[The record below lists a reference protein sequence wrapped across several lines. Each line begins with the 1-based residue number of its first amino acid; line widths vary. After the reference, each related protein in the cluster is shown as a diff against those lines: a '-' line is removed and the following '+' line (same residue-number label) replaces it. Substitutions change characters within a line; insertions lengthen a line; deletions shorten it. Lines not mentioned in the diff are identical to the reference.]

1 MMRRNHMPSV
11 LLFFA
16 LTVVACAQVT
26 GPIMGY
32 LPDGGT
38 LRTMSGIPPAG
49 SVGTAITPRGAFSRI
64 EVSPDQTQALGIA
77 ADTGALMLYTIG
89 SGASVAVQGVASA
102 PDRIVFSP
110 SGTAAGLWNSSTR
123 HFQLLNSVSATPAIH
138 DIDFS
143 FTLSDPTSVA
153 VSDDG
158 QWMAAAWPFSLYAVG
173 PSGYVILLP
182 VSGAA
187 EAVCFFHGR
196 NDVAAITANQV
207 ILVTD
212 IAGAVAPNV
221 IWSKPDDPPPADPAT
236 TPPVQVAVGL
246 ATSFD
251 NRYLSVAG
259 NLGALSTFDLAAG
272 TSVGLNCVCSPASL
286 YGMGGSLFRLTR
298 LVDGVVKVFDAST
311 NENWFVPLAA
321 LDPTASPMAAGPEG
335 SQQ

>member
-1 MMRRNHMPSV
+1 M
-11 LLFFA
+11 A
-16 LTVVACAQVT
+16 
-26 GPIMGY
+26 
-32 LPDGGT
+32 
-38 LRTMSGIPPAG
+38 GIPPAG
-49 SVGTAITPRGAFSRI
+49 SVGTAITPGGAFSRI
-64 EVSPDQTQALGIA
+64 EVSPDQTQALAVA
-77 ADTGALMLYTIG
+77 ADTGTVMLYTIS
-89 SGASVAVQGVASA
+89 SGASVALQGVASA

-110 SGTAAGLWNSSTR
+110 SGAAAGLWNSTTR
-123 HFQLLNSVSATPAIH
+123 HFQLLSNVSATPAIH

-182 VSGAA
+182 VSGAV

-207 ILVTD
+207 ILLTD
-212 IAGAVAPNV
+212 IAGAIAPNV

-236 TPPVQVAVGL
+236 APLVQIAVGL

-272 TSVGLNCVCSPASL
+272 TSVGLNCACSPASL
-286 YGMGGSLFRLTR
+286 YGMGGSLFRLTS

-311 NENWFVPLAA
+311 NEDWFVPLATP
-321 LDPTASPMAAGPEG
+321 DPAAGAIPAVSEG
-335 SQQ
+335 VQQ

>member
-1 MMRRNHMPSV
+1 MIGRYTMIRTS
-11 LLFFA
+11 FFLTLAGAA
-16 LTVVACAQVT
+16 LAQVQ
-26 GPIMGY
+26 GPVMGY

-38 LRTMSGIPPAG
+38 LRTISGIPAAG
-49 SVGTAITPRGAFSRI
+49 SVGVAISPGGAFSRI
-64 EVSPDQTQALGIA
+64 EVSPDQTQALAVA
-77 ADTGALMLYTIG
+77 AGSGAVMLYTIG

-110 SGTAAGLWNSSTR
+110 SGTAAGLWFSSTR
-123 HFQLLNSVSATPAIH
+123 HFQLLDSLSASPAVN

-143 FTLSDPTSVA
+143 FTGSDPASLA

-158 QWMAAAWPFSLYAVG
+158 KWMVGAWPFSTYAVG
-173 PSGYVILLP
+173 PSGNAMVLP

-196 NDVAAITANQV
+196 NDVAAITATQV
-207 ILVTD
+207 VLITD
-212 IAGAVAPNV
+212 IAGAVAPKV

-236 TPPVQVAVGL
+236 AAPVQVAVGL

-272 TSVGLNCVCSPASL
+272 TSVGLNCACSPASL
-286 YGMGGSLFRLTR
+286 YGLSGPLFRLTS
-298 LVDGVVKVFDAST
+298 LTDGVVKVFDAAS
-311 NENWFVPLAA
+311 NEVWFVPLAT
-321 LDPTASPMAAGPEG
+321 PTPPPSSASAANGGP
-335 SQQ
+335 Q